1 MENTSSCSRVNQ
13 RINQGLIIAL
23 RMEGMIIMFKKLF
36 GKKEEPI
43 KTIQLV
49 APMTGKA
56 VNLSAV
62 PDPVFSEKM
71 MGDGLAIEPSEGV
84 VVSPIDGEIMQVFP
98 TKHAVGIRAKNGS
111 EILIHIG
118 LETVSLKGEGFETHV
133 KQGDTVQAGEKLV
146 TFDMEIISEKAKSTV
161 TPVIITNT
169 DQAASLKVLTEGNV
183 EKGATP
189 ILEVTFE

>member
-1 MENTSSCSRVNQ
+1 
-13 RINQGLIIAL
+13 
-23 RMEGMIIMFKKLF
+23 MFKKLF
-36 GKKEEPI
+36 GKKEEPV

-56 VNLSAV
+56 ISLTAV

-71 MGDGLAIEPSEGV
+71 MGDGVAIEPSEGV
-84 VVSPIDGEIMQVFP
+84 VVSPVEGEILQVFP
-98 TKHAVGIRAKNGS
+98 TKHAVGIRAKNGA
-111 EILIHIG
+111 ELLIHIG

-133 KQGDTVQAGEKLV
+133 AQGDKVKAGDKLV
-146 TFDMEIISEKAKSTV
+146 TFDLSVISEKAKSTV

-169 DQAASLKVLTEGNV
+169 DQAVSLKVLTEGNV
-183 EKGATP
+183 DKGTTP